1 MSHLVNPIHC
11 ANFEDYDKYDE
22 VSCTLETWPDM
33 WPEEIAAEAGLRE
46 ERRKFNAMAFIMA
59 RDRTWR
65 TIQHFRTANHDSY
78 RMDELVKRALR
89 ELADRHEW
97 KVKNYDCV
105 KHDFVSPI
113 IRTSLRIDE
122 DDSMDVDFDV
132 VFHPKQKV
140 KPKPRK
146 IVNKGGRQNFV
157 QAVLLQLIEENGW
170 KKAAPIGYRGTITKP
185 FKIT

>member
-1 MSHLVNPIHC
+1 MSHLVNPILC

-22 VSCTLETWPDM
+22 VSCTLKHWPDM

-65 TIQHFRTANHDSY
+65 TIQHFRTANHHSY
-78 RMDELVKRALR
+78 RMDKLVKCALR
-89 ELADRHEW
+89 ELADRHGW
-97 KVKNYDCV
+97 KVKNYDMV
-105 KHDFVSPI
+105 ARIGVNPI
-113 IRTSLRIDE
+113 IRTSLYAGQ

-132 VFHPKQKV
+132 VFPTKQPV

-146 IVNKGGRQNFV
+146 IVNKGGSQNFV

-170 KKAAPIGYRGTITKP
+170 KKADPFGYRGTITKP
-185 FKIT
+185 FKIK